1 MAVTESVTAVAV
13 PGLQARARRRFRG
26 MNPEGYLFVSPW
38 LVGFVVF
45 TAGPMLGA
53 AAMAF
58 LKWDI
63 IRPATFIGVDNFT
76 RLAHDPLVYKS
87 LFNTAYYT
95 FLGVPLQVLSALTM
109 ALLLNQRLHLTNVW
123 RTVYYLPSITPA
135 VASAL
140 LWMWI
145 LNPEFGLANA
155 FLDLFGLPGQRWL
168 WDQDLAK
175 PTFILMSL
183 WGIGNQMVILL
194 AALQGVPISLY
205 EAAQIEGAGSWGL
218 FRHVTLPM
226 ISPSVFFVSIMGIIG
241 SFQIFTTAYITTGA
255 GPGNS
260 SLFYVLYLY
269 RYAFERF
276 QMGYACALAWV
287 LFAIILVFTLVQFRL
302 AKHWVYYE
310 IDVRS

>member
-1 MAVTESVTAVAV
+1 
-13 PGLQARARRRFRG
+13 
-26 MNPEGYLFVSPW
+26 MNAEGYLFIAPW
-38 LVGFVVF
+38 AIGFLVF

-53 AAMAF
+53 AVMAF
-58 LKWDI
+58 LRWDI
-63 IRPATFIGVDNFT
+63 IRPATYIGVDNFT
-76 RLAHDPLVYKS
+76 RLLQDPLVAKS

-95 FLGVPLQVLSALTM
+95 FLGVPLHVTAALTV
-109 ALLLNQRLHLTNVW
+109 ALLLNQRLLGRNVW
-123 RTVYYLPSITPA
+123 RTIYYLPSITPA

-155 FLDLFGLPGQRWL
+155 LLRQLGLPPQRWL
-168 WDQDLAK
+168 WDQALAK

-194 AALQGVPISLY
+194 AALQGVPTLLY
-205 EAAQIEGAGSWGL
+205 EAAQIEGAGSWAL
-218 FRHVTLPM
+218 FRRVTLPM
-226 ISPSVFFVSIMGIIG
+226 ISPSVFFVTIIGIIG

-255 GPGNS
+255 GPGNA

-276 QMGYACALAWV
+276 QMGYAAALAWV
-287 LFAIILVFTLVQFRL
+287 LFAIIMLFTLVQFRL
-302 AKHWVYYE
+302 ARLWVYYE
-310 IDVRS
+310 LD